1 MSIQNNSN
9 LRKGKCQEK
18 KISQASLGDLQA
30 GILPYI
36 EVPKM
41 RKKSG
46 NRVALLPLR
55 PLRTVRD
62 SFPSHGSSTS
72 QAYLCIEK
80 TQ

>member
-36 EVPKM
+36 GVTRM
-41 RKKSG
+41 SKKLYTTCNSVE
-46 NRVALLPLR
+46 NLFYTP
-55 PLRTVRD
+55 
-62 SFPSHGSSTS
+62 
-72 QAYLCIEK
+72 YI
-80 TQ
+80 